1 MQSGFPVGVLSG
13 VAQRLMMQRRQPG
26 QAVEAFRL
34 PADLAK
40 AAVLPAPAHRA
51 PGICHFQR
59 RTVQV
64 RAEPEYLS
72 LHGILLMVDTR
83 QRAPGF
89 CRVIN
94 IGLAMMASLNYNTDR
109 MYLTSK
115 K

>member
-26 QAVEAFRL
+26 QAVKAFRL

-51 PGICHFQR
+51 LCIRHLQR

-72 LHGILLMVDTR
+72 LRGILLMVDSR

-94 IGLAMMASLNYNTDR
+94 IGLAAAVRL
-109 MYLTSK
+109 LPGV
-115 K
+115 